1 MTSTFA
7 PPVGPPATASSPAP
21 LHDLEPLAVHGSS
34 GGGRRRPVALAVAV
48 FAVVALGIGAF
59 VALSGGRSGGEV
71 AEPYSLIAAAE
82 GTVAARSVE
91 FELTVSASD
100 LAEISVSGAV
110 DNESE
115 LVSVTTDLSSLLA
128 LGDTPMP
135 LGDGEMTV
143 LLDGANGVV
152 YLDAGALGGFLPD
165 GAAWVSIDLATL
177 AEQSGRSLDE
187 LEGELAF
194 DPSDIAESLLD
205 NENAVEVGI
214 ETIDGVE
221 VKHYQVSVDI
231 AAAIAALPQAD
242 IDEAL
247 GGLDVPEIDVPD
259 TLVYDVWV
267 TADNDLRRVAF
278 DTELAGQ
285 TIAMQLDITTSG
297 QPLDIEVPADA
308 FDLSGLLGF

>member
-7 PPVGPPATASSPAP
+7 PPTGPPATGSSPAP
-21 LHDLEPLAVHGSS
+21 LPEFEPISPAVAP
-34 GGGRRRPVALAVAV
+34 GGGRRRPFVLVAALA
-48 FAVVALGIGAF
+48 AVVALGIGAF
-59 VALSGGRSGGEV
+59 VALASERSDSGV

-82 GTVAARSVE
+82 STVAARSIE
-91 FELTVSASD
+91 FDLTVSASD
-100 LAEISVSGAV
+100 LADVTVSGAV
-110 DNESE
+110 DNEAE

-135 LGDGEMTV
+135 LGDGAMTV
-143 LLDGANGVV
+143 LLDGANGVL
-152 YLDAGALGGFLPD
+152 YLDASALGGFLPD

-177 AEQSGRSLDE
+177 AEQSGQPLDD

-194 DPSDIAESLLD
+194 DPSDIAESLLAT
-205 NENAVEVGI
+205 EGAVEVGA

-221 VKHYQVSVDI
+221 TRRYEVTVDI

-242 IDEAL
+242 LDDAL
-247 GGLDVPEIDVPD
+247 GGLEVPDVDVPD

-278 DTELAGQ
+278 DTEIAGQ
-285 TIAMQLDITTSG
+285 TIAMQLDMTVSD
-297 QPLDIEVPADA
+297 QPLGLEVPTDA
-308 FDLSGLLGF
+308 FDLTGLLGF